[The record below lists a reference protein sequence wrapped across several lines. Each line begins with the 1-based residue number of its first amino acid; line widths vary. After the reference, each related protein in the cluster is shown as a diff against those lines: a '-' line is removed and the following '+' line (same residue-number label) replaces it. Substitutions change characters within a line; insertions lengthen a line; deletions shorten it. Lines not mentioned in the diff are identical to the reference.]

1 VRTGSDSGRFVV
13 GIRLDLGG
21 AKPIASELK
30 PFVLH
35 QEAVTFQVAGVAEH
49 YGIALSDRFDA
60 HTFRIAGCERARDTA

>member
-1 VRTGSDSGRFVV
+1 VGAGSDRWRFVV

-35 QEAVTFQVAGVAEH
+35 QEAVALQVASVAEH
-49 YGIALSDRFDA
+49 HSFALGNRFDA
-60 HTFRIAGCERARDTA
+60 HPFRVGSGERARDAA